1 MNLKKKKEQKSDL
14 VPEDFQF
21 DDDNNKAFPRLHQ
34 RRNIKKITDHE
45 MKDLEEKGRKILG
58 L

>member
-21 DDDNNKAFPRLHQ
+21 DDDNKAFPRLHQ